1 MDTWERKWKALS
13 INFKTSERTWDLYED
28 RCTIVIFF
36 LNLFLSSPPSSWK
49 HALLHSRRVE
59 SVITR
64 VAERLSRQWKR
75 RLFTTRS
82 EDVAIS
88 VLKRISGVRDD
99 DDDGDDDVTWRGSG
113 KLRKR
118 LIFSVKG
125 FDRDGGV
132 GDRYSK
138 DRFVQFIRTWPL
150 RHILISRMPVEL
162 PWIALQIPII
172 PSIGVNS
179 CN

>member
-1 MDTWERKWKALS
+1 MRFIRGSMHDRYFL
-13 INFKTSERTWDLYED
+13 FKP
-28 RCTIVIFF
+28 F
-36 LNLFLSSPPSSWK
+36 FLSSPSSWK

-99 DDDGDDDVTWRGSG
+99 DDVTWRGSG

-132 GDRYSK
+132 DRYSK